1 MTQTRH
7 GKFTSAAFF
16 DVDETL
22 ITVKG
27 MLRFLE
33 FWYQRL
39 GFNQDRFAQARR
51 ELASLAAGGSREV
64 ANRAYYRLLAG
75 ADAVAVATAGR
86 DWFASEQARGGIFT
100 PPVLAALHEHRD
112 ANQMVVLV
120 SGSFP
125 ACADPVADSVRA
137 DLVVCTRPIVEDGV
151 YTGEVLEPVIGLAK
165 ARAIRSVIDGYSLNP
180 ARCSA
185 YADHASDL
193 PMLECVGNPVVV
205 GLDPVLLTYADQYRW
220 PWLPGGSS
228 AKDPAQYETVL
239 EREAI

>member
-1 MTQTRH
+1 MTQIRH
-7 GKFTSAAFF
+7 GQFTSAAFF

-39 GFNQDRFAQARR
+39 GFTEDRFARAGR
-51 ELASLAAGGSREV
+51 ELARVAAGGSREV

-75 ADAVAVATAGR
+75 ADAAAIAAAGR

-100 PPVLAALHEHRD
+100 PSVLAALHEHRA

-125 ACADPVADSVRA
+125 ACTDPVADSVRA
-137 DLVVCTRPIVEDGV
+137 DLAVSTGLIVENGV
-151 YTGEVLEPVIGLAK
+151 YTGEVLEPMIGPAK
-165 ARAIRSVIDGYSLNP
+165 ATAIRSVIDEYSLNP

-193 PMLECVGNPVVV
+193 PMLKCVGHPVVV
-205 GLDPVLLTYADQYRW
+205 GLDPVLLTNADQYGW
-220 PWLPGGSS
+220 LWLPGGIS
-228 AKDPAQYETVL
+228 AKDPALHETVL